1 MCRYTKYMSMWKII
15 KNIFDVV
22 VKKSAFKSLQ
32 IIEEE
37 KEDVLNCDQQQLQKK
52 SMIKSL
58 KKKNVKSRKHI

>member
-1 MCRYTKYMSMWKII
+1 MSMWKII

>member
-1 MCRYTKYMSMWKII
+1 MWKII